1 MAIPHVG
8 HGRDIKYGGNDAA
21 NSREISMMPGDFKQ
35 MGDKNQDMAPAKMYK
50 EAPAKMYNE
59 APAKFNAGLKDAM
72 AGKTGKFAE
81 IVAAAPAKFYSG
93 SGSKKGAAHM
103 MQQAFNPEPTGPMK
117 NLNKDMAEER
127 IQIKDDKQDIY
138 QDDEEKREKEGY

>member
-1 MAIPHVG
+1 
-8 HGRDIKYGGNDAA
+8 
-21 NSREISMMPGDFKQ
+21 
-35 MGDKNQDMAPAKMYK
+35 
-50 EAPAKMYNE
+50 MYNE

-93 SGSKKGAAHM
+93 SGSKEGAAHM

-117 NLNKDMAEER
+117 NYDKDMAEER
-127 IQIKDDKQDIY
+127 IQIKDDKQNIRE
-138 QDDEEKREKEGY
+138 DDEEKKGY

>member
-50 EAPAKMYNE
+50 D

-93 SGSKKGAAHM
+93 SGSKEGAAHM

-117 NLNKDMAEER
+117 NLDKDMAEER
-127 IQIKDDKQDIY
+127 IQIKDDK
-138 QDDEEKREKEGY
+138 EKREKEGY

>member
-35 MGDKNQDMAPAKMYK
+35 MGDKNQDM
-50 EAPAKMYNE
+50 APAKMYNE

-117 NLNKDMAEER
+117 NYDKDMAEER
-127 IQIKDDKQDIY
+127 IQIKDDKQNIRE
-138 QDDEEKREKEGY
+138 DDEEKKGY